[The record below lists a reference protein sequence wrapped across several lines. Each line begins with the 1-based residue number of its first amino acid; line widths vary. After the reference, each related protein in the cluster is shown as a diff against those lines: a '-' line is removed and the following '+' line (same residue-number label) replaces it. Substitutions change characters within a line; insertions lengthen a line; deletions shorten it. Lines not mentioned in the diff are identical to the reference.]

1 MTLFDIPTHRSF
13 SAFTMRF
20 ENKQLLV
27 KLSEMQMLLESHG
40 KKINTQKMI
49 EEIIIEK
56 HTQLRK
62 EGKL

>member
-1 MTLFDIPTHRSF
+1 MTLFDIPPHRSH